1 MSLMLGPMTR
11 SEIRRALGKT
21 PDKSAEHA
29 DADQSA
35 QEDTL
40 DEEI

>member
-21 PDKSAEHA
+21 PDKRVERA
-29 DADQSA
+29 DADQTA